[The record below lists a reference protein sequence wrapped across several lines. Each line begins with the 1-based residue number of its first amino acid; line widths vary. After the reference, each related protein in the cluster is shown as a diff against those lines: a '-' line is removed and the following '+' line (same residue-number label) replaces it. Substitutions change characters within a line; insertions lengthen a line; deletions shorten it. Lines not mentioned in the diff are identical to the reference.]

1 MASKKGKRVVEYRNY
16 YLSLEFPV
24 LLLSGEKWKI
34 SDIPSDHL
42 HFHNCLEIGI
52 CHSGS
57 GILEFYNGQKLHFR
71 SGDIT
76 FIPRNIPHTTYSSP
90 STLSKWSYIFFDPR
104 QLFMDLLSG
113 TDFSPIQNDVRNYLI
128 PAGSSRRISLLMQF
142 AIEELN
148 VQDPNQMLT
157 KSYLFA
163 LYSEIIRFW
172 KRNPYSS
179 ITESSPP
186 SASKKQSPFSGAN
199 MLSIAPALSYIEDNY
214 MNKFPM
220 EQLAEICHLS
230 PTHFRRIFQSVMRTS
245 PLHYLNTIRI
255 MNACNLLTNTN
266 YTILTIS
273 EMTGFSTLSNFH
285 RQFSRMMNV
294 SPTEYR
300 KQVLQGES
308 DGQNPSV
315 IECTGWMEPDT
326 PPPHSKMDG
335 KAYSGTR

>member
-16 YLSLEFPV
+16 YLSLDFPV

-42 HFHNCLEIGI
+42 HFHNCLEIGV
-52 CHSGS
+52 CHSGR
-57 GILEFYNGQKLHFR
+57 GTLEFYNGQKLHFQ

-76 FIPRNIPHTTYSSP
+76 FIPRNIPHTTYSAP
-90 STLSKWSYIFFDPR
+90 STLSKWSYIFFEPR
-104 QLFMDLLSG
+104 QLFADLLSG
-113 TDFSPIQNDVRNYLI
+113 VKFSPFQNDVRNYLI
-128 PAGSSRRISLLMQF
+128 PHGSSKRIPLLVQF
-142 AIEELN
+142 AMEELS
-148 VQDPNQMLT
+148 VQETNQMLT

-172 KRNPYSS
+172 RGNAYSS
-179 ITESSPP
+179 ITENSSPP
-186 SASKKQSPFSGAN
+186 VPEKQPAFSGAN

-255 MNACNLLTNTN
+255 MNVCNLLTNTN

-326 PPPHSKMDG
+326 PPHSKMDG